1 MKIRLLLLAI
11 LFFLFSNLNSLLSQL
26 ESETNPLEPG
36 FTTSRIYLGPVAGYN
51 RSLHSVDLS
60 SFAEDPL
67 CPFFTNGS
75 GNGFFVGFFY
85 EQFIGGL
92 MSKHSIV
99 ARVLYNV
106 LPASLTKEGDTYPSQ
121 VEDPNDPQKTTIVYS
136 STKHSVNVDYNLLSL
151 DIMYK
156 FRVAGGLV
164 LTVGPTFDVPM
175 TKNLQQKYELIEP
188 NYVKF
193 KRDEEAIK
201 NKGYQYINNDR
212 TIIVYDGDIA
222 RNYPG
227 KATQETSAGFRFGL
241 KGGIQYEIITGN
253 IFDIIPGVFYNLGL
267 TNATDA
273 ESWKVNALQIG
284 VDIRFAL

>member
-11 LFFLFSNLNSLLSQL
+11 MFYLFSNPNFLFSQL
-26 ESETNPLEPG
+26 EAETNPLEPG
-36 FTTSRIYLGPVAGYN
+36 FTTTRIYLGPVAGYN
-51 RSLHSVDLS
+51 RSLHTVDLS

-99 ARVLYNV
+99 AKVLYNA
-106 LPASLTKEGDTYPSQ
+106 LPATLSKEGDTYPSQ
-121 VEDPNDPQKTTIVYS
+121 VQDPNDTNKTTIVYS
-136 STKHSVNVDYNLLSL
+136 STRHSVNVDYNLLSL

-156 FRVAGGLV
+156 FRVAGGLAI
-164 LTVGPTFDVPM
+164 TVGPTFDIPM

-193 KRDEEAIK
+193 KRDEDAIA
-201 NKGYQYINNDR
+201 NKGYKYINNDR
-212 TIIVYDGDIA
+212 TIIVYDGDIG
-222 RNYPG
+222 RSP
-227 KATQETSAGFRFGL
+227 QESSASFRFGL

-273 ESWKVNALQIG
+273 QSWKVNALQIG

>member
-11 LFFLFSNLNSLLSQL
+11 TFFLFSNLNFLFSQL
-26 ESETNPLEPG
+26 ESETSPLEPG

-51 RSLHSVDLS
+51 RSLHTVDLS

-75 GNGFFVGFFY
+75 GNGFYVGAFY
-85 EQFIGGL
+85 EQFIGGIN
-92 MSKHSIV
+92 SKHSLV
-99 ARVLYNV
+99 LKVLYNV
-106 LPASLTKEGDTYPSQ
+106 LPASFTKEGDTYPSQ
-121 VEDPNDPQKTTIVYS
+121 VEDPNDPNKTTIVYS
-136 STKHSVNVDYNLLSL
+136 STKHSVNVDYNMLSF

-156 FRVAGGLV
+156 FRVAGGVV
-164 LTVGPTFDVPM
+164 LTVGPSFDFPI

-193 KRDEEAIK
+193 KRDEDAIRD
-201 NKGYQYINNDR
+201 KGYQYINNDR
-212 TIIVYDGDIA
+212 TIIVYDGDIG
-222 RNYPG
+222 RTP
-227 KATQETSAGFRFGL
+227 QENSAGFRFGL
-241 KGGIQYEIITGN
+241 KGGVQYEIITGN

-273 ESWKVNALQIG
+273 QSWKVNALQIG